1 MSTSFRELRA
11 SLAPFRYRPAA
22 VAALHLAVVC
32 ALYATAFA
40 GALRAAQV
48 PVRILCG
55 FFAGIFSG
63 NLFMM
68 GHDACHGSF
77 TASRRLNE
85 LLGRI
90 AFLPS
95 YHPYSPWELTHN
107 RIHHVFT
114 NLKGRDFV
122 WTPLSRAEY
131 ASRSPLGR
139 WLYRAYRTP
148 LGIALYYPIELWSRW
163 LAFPSKKMLDRPR
176 AVHRVDRTIV
186 LAFFVA
192 QLAAIGTVAERAP
205 APIASALSGMA
216 LAVLLPWSVFCWM
229 IGFVTYFNHTH
240 PKVRWFERREE
251 WSLLACTIE
260 GTVHLEFPR
269 WSRLLSSNIMNHVA
283 HHADPHVPLVRLQV
297 AQARVAASLPGR
309 ILVQPWSIRA
319 LCDVQ
324 RRCRLYDYDHHFWI
338 DYDGRPTTPPC
349 TFPRGGAGAIPGGTA
364 S

>member
-1 MSTSFRELRA
+1 MNVSLRELRA

-22 VAALHLAVVC
+22 VAALHLAVVS
-32 ALYATAFA
+32 ALYAVAFA
-40 GALRAAQV
+40 GALRAEPLPA
-48 PVRILCG
+48 RILCG
-55 FFAGIFSG
+55 LLAGIFSG

-77 TASRRLNE
+77 TASPRLNE
-85 LLGRI
+85 VLGRI

-95 YHPYSPWELTHN
+95 YHPYSPWEATHN

-114 NLKGRDFV
+114 NLKERDFV

-131 ASRSPLGR
+131 AKRSPLGR

-163 LAFPSKKMLDRPR
+163 LAFPSKKVLEPARAIHGIDR
-176 AVHRVDRTIV
+176 AIV
-186 LAFFVA
+186 LAFFLA
-192 QLAAIGTVAERAP
+192 QLAAIGTAARGAP
-205 APIASALSGMA
+205 APIPTALGGVA

-240 PKVRWFERREE
+240 PKVRWFERREQ
-251 WSLLACTIE
+251 WSAFAGTIE

-283 HHADPHVPLVRLQV
+283 HHADPHVPLVRLHRAQTQV
-297 AQARVAASLPGR
+297 TAALRGR
-309 ILVQPWSIRA
+309 ILVQPWSVQA
-319 LCDVQ
+319 LRDVQ
-324 RRCRLYDYDHHFWI
+324 RRCRLYDYENHSWI
-338 DYDGRPTTPPC
+338 DYDGRPTASRMV
-349 TFPRGGAGAIPGGTA
+349 PRVAATIPEG
-364 S
+364 SES